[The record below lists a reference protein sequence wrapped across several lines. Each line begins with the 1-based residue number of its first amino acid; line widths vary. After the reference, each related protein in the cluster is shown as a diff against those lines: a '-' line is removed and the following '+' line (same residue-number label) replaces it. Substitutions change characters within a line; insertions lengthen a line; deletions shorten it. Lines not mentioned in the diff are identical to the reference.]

1 MTLRV
6 LIDPHLLVWAL
17 AWPSKLPPKA
27 RCRIESSE
35 IFSSAASIW
44 EISIKSAFGKL
55 SADPAGSGM
64 VLASSR
70 P

>member
-1 MTLRV
+1 LRE

-17 AWPSKLPPKA
+17 ELPPKLLAKA
-27 RCRIESSE
+27 RRRIESSE
-35 IFSSAASIW
+35 IFASAASIW
-44 EISIKSAFGKL
+44 EISIKSALGKL